1 MTRFWWVRHGPT
13 HAKTMVGWTDLPA
26 DLSNTDQIARVSA
39 ALPDA
44 PIISSDLLRTRTTA
58 DAVQGT
64 RPRLTHEKRFREFHY
79 GEWENQT
86 FDAIDSPEC
95 RAFFDAPGT
104 QKAPGGESWN
114 DVTER
119 VNAGCDV
126 LTGTYSYIIIVAHM
140 WVILTQWAR
149 ALNITPYEALGQV
162 IEPLSITRITWD
174 GNKFEGDFANHH
186 P

>member
-26 DLSNTDQIARVSA
+26 DLSNIDQISRVSA

-58 DAVQGT
+58 DALRGI
-64 RPRLTHEKRFREFHY
+64 RPRLTHDARLREFHY
-79 GEWENQT
+79 GDWENQS

-95 RAFFDAPGT
+95 RAFFESPGS
-104 QKAPGGESWN
+104 QKAPGGESWD
-114 DVTER
+114 DVASR
-119 VNAGCDV
+119 VNATCAELID
-126 LTGTYSYIIIVAHM
+126 THADIIIVAHM
-140 WVILTQWAR
+140 GVILTQWAR
-149 ALNITPYEALGQV
+149 ALDITPYAALGQV
-162 IEPLSITRITWD
+162 IEPLSITRITWN
-174 GNKFEGDFANHH
+174 GTRFEGDFANHH